1 MGLYSTFEETIN
13 SYTGLSP
20 AAFFTILALMVGF
33 YRIVSGLFVSPAVE
47 AVAAESKSSV
57 STEPSIPLEP
67 VQIGEVTIDEL
78 KAYDG
83 SDPKK
88 PLLMA
93 IKGNIYDVSRSRM
106 FYGPGGPYALFAG
119 RDASRAL
126 ALMSFDHNDLTG
138 NLEGLRSPE
147 LEVLQDWEE
156 KFMEKYVKVGRL
168 AFERTTIS
176 GNNQNVEALPIS
188 SVEAENLVENIENRG
203 LKAEATDP

>member
-1 MGLYSTFEETIN
+1 MGLYSTLEETIN
-13 SYTGLSP
+13 SYTGLSLV
-20 AAFFTILALMVGF
+20 AFFTILALMVGF
-33 YRIVSGLFVSPAVE
+33 YHIVSGLFVSPAVE
-47 AVAAESKSSV
+47 AVVEESKRSV
-57 STEPSIPLEP
+57 STEPSIPIEP

-106 FYGPGGPYALFAG
+106 FYGPGGPYTLFAG

-156 KFMEKYVKVGRL
+156 KFMEKYVKVGQL
-168 AFERTTIS
+168 AAER
-176 GNNQNVEALPIS
+176 
-188 SVEAENLVENIENRG
+188 
-203 LKAEATDP
+203 K